1 VSRSRIGRAL
11 VCAVF
16 VGASVAGCRSAG
28 SSAAVPPGPP
38 SGDTVTT
45 RRERL
50 GTLTEFVPGD
60 LMPWQ
65 LSALA
70 PRVGGLSA
78 APAELRISAGD
89 TIRLG
94 AGLRVTVV
102 DSAGNSLGRILTYD
116 VALEPGA
123 AVLAL
128 DPAAGIAVAGRSPGE
143 SALRIS
149 FPAEPW
155 RPRTDPRPEL
165 SIPVR
170 VQARP

>member
-1 VSRSRIGRAL
+1 VSRSRSGRAL

-16 VGASVAGCRSAG
+16 VGAGVAGCRSGG
-28 SSAAVPPGPP
+28 SAAAVPVAAS
-38 SGDTVTT
+38 SGKTVAT

-50 GTLTEFVPGD
+50 GALTAFAPGD
-60 LMPWQ
+60 LLPWQ

-70 PRVGGLSA
+70 PRVGGLTA
-78 APAELRISAGD
+78 APAELRITVGD

-102 DSAGNSLGRILTYD
+102 DSAGNALGRILTYD

-128 DPAAGIAVAGRSPGE
+128 DPAGGIAVAGVHPGE
-143 SALRIS
+143 SVLRVG

-155 RPRTDPRPEL
+155 RPRTDAAPEL